1 MAGAGQ
7 LTGRAEGQPGL
18 CRCRVRGDCKV
29 SGGVDV
35 FDVLTQIDLVLG
47 RFTPTPTQMVICSDD
62 CDPDIDLFDVLIGI
76 DVLLG
81 RTNLPLVCP

>member
-1 MAGAGQ
+1 
-7 LTGRAEGQPGL
+7 
-18 CRCRVRGDCKV
+18 V

-76 DVLLG
+76 DLLLG
-81 RTNLPLVCP
+81 RTSLPLVCP